1 MSDEFGA
8 WYFVWALVIV
18 LIACLPF
25 VVRRLIAHQKIRGID
40 PDQVRLISQL
50 AIGPQQRVV
59 VLETG
64 PLHERTHLVLGV
76 TAQSIQC
83 LHSTPMRWAAE
94 LEPSPASAP
103 ATSPVKMP

>member
-1 MSDEFGA
+1 MSDEFGT

-18 LIACLPF
+18 FIATLPF
-25 VVRRLIAHQKIRGID
+25 VVRRLIAHQKIKGID
-40 PDQVRLISQL
+40 PSQVRLISQL

-64 PLHERTHLVLGV
+64 PLHQRTHLVLGV

-83 LHSTPMRWAAE
+83 LHSTPMRLAD
-94 LEPSPASAP
+94 EPD
-103 ATSPVKMP
+103 TVKLS

>member
-1 MSDEFGA
+1 MSDEFGT

-18 LIACLPF
+18 FIATLPF
-25 VVRRLIAHQKIRGID
+25 VVRRLIAHQKIKGID
-40 PDQVRLISQL
+40 PTQVRLISQL

-64 PLHERTHLVLGV
+64 PLNERTHLVLGV

-83 LHSTPMRWAAE
+83 LHSTPMRLAD
-94 LEPSPASAP
+94 EPDTAKLS
-103 ATSPVKMP
+103 

>member
-1 MSDEFGA
+1 MSDEFGT

-18 LIACLPF
+18 FIATLPF
-25 VVRRLIAHQKIRGID
+25 VVRRLIAHQKIKGID
-40 PDQVRLISQL
+40 PTQVRLISQL

-64 PLHERTHLVLGV
+64 PLHQRTHLVLGV

-83 LHSTPMRWAAE
+83 LHSTPMRLAD
-94 LEPSPASAP
+94 EPD
-103 ATSPVKMP
+103 TVKLS

>member
-25 VVRRLIAHQKIRGID
+25 VVRRLIAHQKIKGID
-40 PDQVRLISQL
+40 PTQVRLISQL

-94 LEPSPASAP
+94 LEPSPAP
-103 ATSPVKMP
+103 TSPVKML

>member
-1 MSDEFGA
+1 MSDEFGT

-18 LIACLPF
+18 FIASLPF

-40 PDQVRLISQL
+40 PDQVRLIGQL

-64 PLHERTHLVLGV
+64 PIHERTHLVLGV

-83 LHSTPMRWAAE
+83 LHSTPMRIADE
-94 LEPSPASAP
+94 SDPARLP
-103 ATSPVKMP
+103 

>member
-18 LIACLPF
+18 LIASLPF

-83 LHSTPMRWAAE
+83 LHSTPMRMAV
-94 LEPSPASAP
+94 EPDPAKLP
-103 ATSPVKMP
+103 

>member
-1 MSDEFGA
+1 MSDEFGT
-8 WYFVWALVIV
+8 WYFVWAMVIV
-18 LIACLPF
+18 FIATLPF
-25 VVRRLIAHQKIRGID
+25 VVRRLIAHQKIKGID
-40 PDQVRLISQL
+40 PTQVRLISQL

-83 LHSTPMRWAAE
+83 LHSTPMRLAD
-94 LEPSPASAP
+94 EPDTAKLS
-103 ATSPVKMP
+103 

>member
-1 MSDEFGA
+1 MSDEFGT

-18 LIACLPF
+18 FIATLPF
-25 VVRRLIAHQKIRGID
+25 VVRRLIAHQKINGID
-40 PDQVRLISQL
+40 PTQVRLISQL

-64 PLHERTHLVLGV
+64 PLHQRTHLVLGV

-83 LHSTPMRWAAE
+83 LHSTPMR
-94 LEPSPASAP
+94 LTDEPDTAKLS
-103 ATSPVKMP
+103 

>member
-1 MSDEFGA
+1 MSDEFGT

-18 LIACLPF
+18 FIATLPF
-25 VVRRLIAHQKIRGID
+25 IVRRLIAHQKIKGID

-59 VLETG
+59 VIETG
-64 PLHERTHLVLGV
+64 PTHQRTHLVLGV

-83 LHSTPMRWAAE
+83 LHSTPMRVNDVHE
-94 LEPSPASAP
+94 SVTLP
-103 ATSPVKMP
+103 

>member
-40 PDQVRLISQL
+40 PDEVRLISQL
-50 AIGPQQRVV
+50 SIGPQQRVV

-83 LHSTPMRWAAE
+83 LHSTPMRLPAE
-94 LEPSPASAP
+94 PDTAKLS
-103 ATSPVKMP
+103 

>member
-8 WYFVWALVIV
+8 WYFVWGLVIA

-25 VVRRLIAHQKIRGID
+25 VVRRLIAHQKIKGID
-40 PDQVRLISQL
+40 PTQIRLISQL

-64 PLHERTHLVLGV
+64 PVHERTHLVLGV
-76 TAQSIQC
+76 TSQSIQC
-83 LHSTPMRWAAE
+83 LHSTPMRLAV
-94 LEPSPASAP
+94 EPDSAKLP
-103 ATSPVKMP
+103 

>member
-1 MSDEFGA
+1 MSDEFGT

-18 LIACLPF
+18 FIASLPF
-25 VVRRLIAHQKIRGID
+25 VVRRLIAHQKIKGID
-40 PDQVRLISQL
+40 PDQVKLIGQL

-64 PLHERTHLVLGV
+64 PMHERTHLVLGV

-83 LHSTPMRWAAE
+83 LHSTPVRMAVEPEAAQ
-94 LEPSPASAP
+94 
-103 ATSPVKMP
+103 MP

>member
-1 MSDEFGA
+1 MSDEFGT

-18 LIACLPF
+18 FIASLPF

-40 PDQVRLISQL
+40 PDQVRLIGQL

-64 PLHERTHLVLGV
+64 PIHERTHLVLGV

-83 LHSTPMRWAAE
+83 LHSTPMRIAD
-94 LEPSPASAP
+94 EPDPAR
-103 ATSPVKMP
+103 MP

>member
-8 WYFVWALVIV
+8 WYFVWGLVIA

-25 VVRRLIAHQKIRGID
+25 VVRRLISHQKIKGID

-64 PLHERTHLVLGV
+64 PVHERTHLVLGV
-76 TAQSIQC
+76 TSQSIQC
-83 LHSTPMRWAAE
+83 LHSTPLRLADEAG
-94 LEPSPASAP
+94 PSKTP
-103 ATSPVKMP
+103 